1 MDKWSPEDLC
11 QVGAVCEALGK
22 RDTDSNTTPIFIFW
36 RFLALTRR
44 IRFVFLY
51 RLQLLQTFRPPDT
64 QALACQRGNASWTPA
79 IFHTSD
85 GVPSSAAAL
94 AKRLGNQHE
103 TQPWT

>member
-11 QVGAVCEALGK
+11 QVGAVCEALGT
-22 RDTDSNTTPIFIFW
+22 RDTDSKTTPTFELW

-44 IRFVFLY
+44 IRFVFLC
-51 RLQLLQTFRPPDT
+51 RLQLLQTFTPPDI
-64 QALACQRGNASWTPA
+64 QALACQRGNASWIPT

-94 AKRLGNQHE
+94 AKRLGYGL
-103 TQPWT
+103 